1 MNRLFKVERVGAEN
15 RMTKKKIT
23 VEPLSLRLRGFTVG
37 ELLTKEFMGQL
48 KKELPNAV
56 IGHIAISFEGSKE
69 SIHVSH
75 NEEETT
81 TNLEYV
87 DIEGYDPKL
96 IQGVARVIERVL
108 G

>member
-1 MNRLFKVERVGAEN
+1 VGEESKMPN
-15 RMTKKKIT
+15 KRIT

-37 ELLTKEFMGQL
+37 DLLSKEFIDQL

-56 IGHIAISFEGSKE
+56 IGHISISFEGTKE
-69 SIHVSH
+69 TVHVSH
-75 NEEETT
+75 DEEETT

-87 DIEGYDPKL
+87 DIDGYDPKL
-96 IQGVARVIERVL
+96 IQGVARTIEKVI